1 MVVATADIQKAT
13 RDEVQGAGAVGIINK
28 PFNQQEITRVLTAVL
43 QGEATWNYESQRDAL
58 TELINIGYGRA
69 AGALSELTGYRITLE
84 VPTVAIHPVEETAA
98 LLREIIDRDVASVNQ
113 VFSGPVAGH
122 ALLLLDERAAL
133 LLTELLTDEKVPA
146 RKIDTS
152 VREIITEV
160 GNILLNACL
169 GVFGNQLKV
178 QVTFSVPRI
187 NVDSNRRGSK
197 LDYDPGSGNALRVD
211 DSYAFSFARQGC
223 KRLHGNPFGRDFSLE
238 RLMSELK
245 QWEERSVA

>member
-1 MVVATADIQKAT
+1 M
-13 RDEVQGAGAVGIINK
+13 E
-28 PFNQQEITRVLTAVL
+28 LT
-43 QGEATWNYESQRDAL
+43 ESQRDAL

-69 AGALSELTGYRITLE
+69 AGALSELTGYRVTLE
-84 VPTVAIHPVEETAA
+84 VPTVAIHLVEETTS
-98 LLREIIDRDVASVNQ
+98 LLREIITGDVASVNQ

-133 LLTELLTDEKVPA
+133 LLTELLTDEKVPS

-187 NVDSNRRGSK
+187 NVDSIEGVLNSITIRDQELR
-197 LDYDPGSGNALRVD
+197 YALMIHMRFHLRAKDVTG
-211 DSYAFSFARQGC
+211 YMVIILGVT
-223 KRLHGNPFGRDFSLE
+223 SLE
-238 RLMSELK
+238 RFMSELK
-245 QWEERSVA
+245 NWEERQLA